1 MPLAGSRMRRGM
13 KMRVA
18 IASDHGGFEQKKILM
33 DYLLELGYEV
43 LDFGPEDGRTV
54 DYPDYALPVAEAVRE
69 GSADKGVLV
78 CGTGLGMAMAA
89 NKVPGIRAA
98 NVVSPGFAELA
109 REHNDANILT
119 LSGRF
124 VDPEINQEIIRI
136 FFETDF
142 AEGHHVPRIEKI
154 AKLEDRSVL

>member
-1 MPLAGSRMRRGM
+1 
-13 KMRVA
+13 MRVA
-18 IASDHGGFEQKKILM
+18 IACDHGGFDQKQMLV
-33 DYLLELGYEV
+33 DYLTELGHEV
-43 LDFGPEDGRTV
+43 VDLGPAEDRTV
-54 DYPDYALPVAEAVRE
+54 DYPDYALPVAEAVVG
-69 GSADKGVLV
+69 GSVDKGVLV

-124 VDPEINQEIIRI
+124 TEPETNQEIVRI

-142 AEGHHVPRIEKI
+142 AEGHHIPRLEKI
-154 AKLEDRSVL
+154 AKIEDRPAQ